1 MADIDL
7 TAGVESATLSDQ
19 AGLNFDPM
27 FLAGVIDKG
36 TVRDQLTVRL
46 DIVQLYIADIMSA
59 VDSTLR
65 QYGYLLSSGNK
76 DTNTVKDRATVFVG
90 EENRHKFSAKGS
102 PFYSR
107 GCPFF
112 S

>member
-7 TAGVESATLSDQ
+7 TAGIESATLSDQ
-19 AGLNFDPM
+19 AGLNFNPM
-27 FLAGVIDKG
+27 FLAGVTDRG
-36 TVRDQLTVRL
+36 TVKDQLSIQLSIVRL
-46 DIVQLYIADIMSA
+46 YVADIVSA

-65 QYGYLLSSGNK
+65 QYVFASGNK